1 MTMTCAT
8 CHDPDCDKVGA
19 DLRAC
24 EHHVRLSDV
33 EPQPAQLS
41 TSIESS
47 QELRV
52 DCPFHDQC
60 SEIVT
65 RLRKVER
72 ALCDIGRAVDG
83 ELL

>member
-1 MTMTCAT
+1 MSQTCKN
-8 CHDPDCDKVGA
+8 CYDYCCDKLGQ
-19 DLRAC
+19 DLRGC

-33 EPQPAQLS
+33 EQPVA
-41 TSIESS
+41 TNPPDGS

-60 SEIVT
+60 GEIVT

-72 ALCDIGRAVDG
+72 AVCDIGRAAKG

>member
-1 MTMTCAT
+1 MTMTCST

-33 EPQPAQLS
+33 EPQPVV
-41 TSIESS
+41 TNPPDSS
-47 QELRV
+47 QEVRV
-52 DCPFHDQC
+52 DCPFHEQC
-60 SEIVT
+60 NEIVT
-65 RLRKVER
+65 RLRRLER
-72 ALCDIGRAVDG
+72 VVHDIRRAAGG